1 MKLELYTGK
10 KTYMFPNGAVATPEV
25 VLQKYPAIQIFAHVI
40 ETDNMG
46 QVFFGLMNL
55 ASARDRY
62 GIAEE
67 LTDEEAV
74 DAIEAAMEAERN
86 AEPEPSAEERVA
98 AALEYQNLLSL

>member
-1 MKLELYTGK
+1 MKLELYTGT

-25 VLQKYPAIQIFAHVI
+25 VLQKYPAIQMFAHVI
-40 ETDNMG
+40 ETDSAG

-62 GIAEE
+62 EIDSS
-67 LTDEEAV
+67 LTEEEAV
-74 DAIEAAMEAERN
+74 AAIEEKMNLPAP
-86 AEPEPSAEERVA
+86 EPEPSTEERIA